1 MRILWTITGAGHLLR
16 ESIEVLDRL
25 SYNHEIT
32 IAYSN
37 AAKEVIQLYGLNENI
52 KEIIGRNKNNQI
64 VTEEEQKYS
73 YPFSGKITHNKYDLV
88 ILSPAT
94 ANTTAKIVNAIADTL
109 VTNIIAQ
116 SGKGQ
121 IPCIVVPVDQKEGLI
136 TTILPPYIDR
146 KKCTLCGDCVSVCM
160 FDAMNPPKIDM
171 KSCTY
176 CGKCEGICKY
186 NAIRIGEEIEL
197 YIRKIDA
204 DNAKK
209 LEEIENIKTTSH
221 PYNIS
226 VEIQKMIKK
235 ES

>member
-1 MRILWTITGAGHLLR
+1 LYSAWVF
-16 ESIEVLDRL
+16 SI
-25 SYNHEIT
+25 
-32 IAYSN
+32 
-37 AAKEVIQLYGLNENI
+37 I
-52 KEIIGRNKNNQI
+52 KEISAEDIPSQLPPLISNPPIIVANRKHRLMERKDCRDMVKKLQPQPLYGPEDIGTPINLDNLQ
-64 VTEEEQKYS
+64 S
-73 YPFSGKITHNKYDLV
+73 AITRACHELGLPVEVSKDEMREDGM
-88 ILSPAT
+88 LS
-94 ANTTAKIVNAIADTL
+94 K
-109 VTNIIAQ
+109 
-116 SGKGQ
+116 K

-136 TTILPPYIDR
+136 TTILPPYID
-146 KKCTLCGDCVSVCM
+146 KKTCTLCGDCVSVCM
-160 FDAMNPPKIDM
+160 FDAINPPKIDK

-226 VEIQKMIKK
+226 VRIQKMIKK